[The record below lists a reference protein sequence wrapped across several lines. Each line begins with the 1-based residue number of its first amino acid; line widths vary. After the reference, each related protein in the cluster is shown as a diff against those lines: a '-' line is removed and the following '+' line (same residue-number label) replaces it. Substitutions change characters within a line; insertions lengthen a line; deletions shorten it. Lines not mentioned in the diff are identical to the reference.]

1 MDKSRNNAAQTYGSL
16 NDGDT
21 IGRGTARCDIVDGAD
36 VVGLGN
42 TIAVVTD
49 DDPINIEGIRVVA
62 VTAGRLNETLDQLPI
77 CTRKLKQILT
87 TQVALSLCLLL
98 MLAAPL
104 AAVVRTQPSQGVSAQ
119 IAGRESRVPKS
130 KVTMMDENMASIV
143 CVVVAVK
150 VGESMRSK

>member
-16 NDGDT
+16 NNGDT

-36 VVGLGN
+36 VVGRGN

-77 CTRKLKQILT
+77 LSKEIETDSYDTSGTVTLSTAYACSTISSSRKDTTKPRSVCVNSWKREQGAQKQ
-87 TQVALSLCLLL
+87 SHSDGREHGEYCL
-98 MLAAPL
+98 
-104 AAVVRTQPSQGVSAQ
+104 RCCC
-119 IAGRESRVPKS
+119 RESR
-130 KVTMMDENMASIV
+130 
-143 CVVVAVK
+143 
-150 VGESMRSK
+150 